1 MPLRACHHHRARR
14 TPPSLIP
21 PSNPTMHSAA
31 PAVLAKSARLGSKRA
46 LLIGIGKSVGAAYP
60 ELKAAHEDVRK
71 MRELLLDCYGYR
83 PEQIVVLVDDG
94 VSGRRQPT
102 RVNILTAI
110 AKLVKGVVAGDQL
123 CFYYSGHST
132 QIDSPETPNRLPTEE
147 DRLDECLVPLGGE
160 KDMIIDNELHDALVL
175 PLPTGARLTAVVDT
189 CHSGSLLDLKHYKCN
204 AKGYQNDEPP
214 KPRRGFTSIRRASR
228 FTSWASSLFPPP
240 PPAPAPVGR
249 RAPTRRA
256 TIFPDDSGSGG
267 VPGLL
272 ARTATDISHAA
283 AKLATPCIPRLAVQ
297 TEDLPHPSSSSS
309 PPVAGLF
316 SKDGTFCESPRSVYC
331 TGNCRTDSDL
341 YEDPSTARV
350 RADVVSLAS
359 CRDSQQAWETP
370 DGETMTGCLVAYL
383 RRARFRR
390 GKGREPTLGEV
401 LRAVSFA
408 TARLGTERRARAGT
422 YLART
427 RAWLGALRQHIGRTE
442 RKRGGRAGT
451 ARGVWVEKRREMLGY
466 EAVQNPEMRSA
477 RPLDMG
483 RVWTM

>member
-1 MPLRACHHHRARR
+1 MPLRACLHHHRARR
-14 TPPSLIP
+14 APPNLIP

-31 PAVLAKSARLGSKRA
+31 PAVLPKPARLGSKRV

-71 MRELLLDCYGYR
+71 MRELLLDCYSYR

-102 RVNILTAI
+102 RANILNAI

-132 QIDSPETPNRLPTEE
+132 QIESPETPNRLPTEE
-147 DRLDECLVPLGGE
+147 DRLDECLVPLG
-160 KDMIIDNELHDALVL
+160 
-175 PLPTGARLTAVVDT
+175 
-189 CHSGSLLDLKHYKCN
+189 
-204 AKGYQNDEPP
+204 
-214 KPRRGFTSIRRASR
+214 
-228 FTSWASSLFPPP
+228 
-240 PPAPAPVGR
+240 
-249 RAPTRRA
+249 
-256 TIFPDDSGSGG
+256 
-267 VPGLL
+267 
-272 ARTATDISHAA
+272 
-283 AKLATPCIPRLAVQ
+283 
-297 TEDLPHPSSSSS
+297 
-309 PPVAGLF
+309 
-316 SKDGTFCESPRSVYC
+316 
-331 TGNCRTDSDL
+331 
-341 YEDPSTARV
+341 
-350 RADVVSLAS
+350 DVVSLAS

-370 DGETMTGCLVAYL
+370 EGETMTGCLVAYL
-383 RRARFRR
+383 RRARLRR
-390 GKGREPTLGEV
+390 GRRREPTLGEV
-401 LRAVSFA
+401 LRAVSLA
-408 TARLGTERRARAGT
+408 TARLGTERRARANT

-451 ARGVWVEKRREMLGY
+451 ARGVWVEKRREMAGY